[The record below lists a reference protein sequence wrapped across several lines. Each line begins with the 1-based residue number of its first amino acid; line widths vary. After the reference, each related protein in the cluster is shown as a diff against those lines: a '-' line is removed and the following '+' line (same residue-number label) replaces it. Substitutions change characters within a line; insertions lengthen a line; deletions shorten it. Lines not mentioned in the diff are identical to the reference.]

1 MARLTVAGGL
11 MVLVNIGFLVAGALL
26 LRFKST
32 LESSGWADAL
42 VGTDYESAADTAT
55 TAVQILGIAAI
66 TLALIGIV
74 GAIIQN
80 RLLLLLYSVIM
91 VIAMS
96 AFGVLAGTA
105 FTFKTKMTDW
115 EESTFPAEDQESKLA
130 ETFNEVYCYA
140 EGYYYCNNATAQ
152 EAYGTFFPNAS
163 TTLVSL
169 LPNTTG
175 IVSLCNEL
183 NGTVEGLATVCEA
196 CNMSTTFAKYDK
208 ILTWAESKCPR
219 TATTG
224 QWCASFLATGTAGA
238 VFDGAPYGQ
247 CRTIFLDV
255 AIDWSGT
262 MGIAGLLV
270 AIAAAVI
277 VALACFA
284 RRSKSS
290 RDERLTK
297 V

>member
-1 MARLTVAGGL
+1 MAKLTVAGGL
-11 MVLVNIGFLVAGALL
+11 MILVNIGFLIAGILL
-26 LRFKST
+26 LQFKST

-42 VGTDYESAADTAT
+42 TDTEYESAAN
-55 TAVQILGIAAI
+55 AAI
-66 TLALIGIV
+66 TMVMLLGVVAITMAIVGIV

-91 VIAMS
+91 VAAMS

-115 EESTFPAEDQESKLA
+115 ENAAFPAEDQETKLA
-130 ETFNEVYCYA
+130 ETFNSVYCYA

-152 EAYGTFFPNAS
+152 EAYETFFPNAS
-163 TTLVSL
+163 TTIVSL
-169 LPNTTG
+169 LPNVTG
-175 IVSLCNEL
+175 ITSVCSEL
-183 NGTVEGLATVCEA
+183 QGTVDGLSTVCDA
-196 CNMSTTFAKYDK
+196 CNMSTTFARYDK
-208 ILTWAESKCPR
+208 ILMWAESKCPR
-219 TATTG
+219 TSTTG
-224 QWCASFLATGTAGA
+224 AWCASFLATGTAGE
-238 VFDGAPYGQ
+238 VYTGSPYGQ

-262 MGIAGLLV
+262 MVIAGLLS
-270 AIAAAVI
+270 AIAAAAI
-277 VALACFA
+277 VAMACFA

-290 RDERLTK
+290 EDDRMTK

>member
-1 MARLTVAGGL
+1 MARLTTAGGL
-11 MVLVNIGFLVAGALL
+11 MILVNIGFLIAGILL
-26 LRFKST
+26 LRFKAT

-42 VGTDYESAADTAT
+42 TDTEYENTANAAT
-55 TAVQILGIAAI
+55 TMVLLLGGIAITMAI
-66 TLALIGIV
+66 VGII

-91 VIAMS
+91 VVAMS

-115 EESTFPAEDQESKLA
+115 KDTAFPAEGQETKLA
-130 ETFNEVYCYA
+130 ETFNAVYCYA

-152 EAYGTFFPNAS
+152 EAYETFFPNAS
-163 TTLVSL
+163 TTL
-169 LPNTTG
+169 
-175 IVSLCNEL
+175 
-183 NGTVEGLATVCEA
+183 
-196 CNMSTTFAKYDK
+196 
-208 ILTWAESKCPR
+208 
-219 TATTG
+219 
-224 QWCASFLATGTAGA
+224 
-238 VFDGAPYGQ
+238 

-262 MGIAGLLV
+262 MVIAGLLS
-270 AIAAAVI
+270 AIAAAAI

-290 RDERLTK
+290 DERMTK

>member
-1 MARLTVAGGL
+1 MARLTTAGGL
-11 MVLVNIGFLVAGALL
+11 MILVNIGFLIAGILL
-26 LRFKST
+26 LRFKAT

-42 VGTDYESAADTAT
+42 TDTEYENTANAAT
-55 TAVQILGIAAI
+55 TMVLLLGGIAITMAI
-66 TLALIGIV
+66 VGII

-91 VIAMS
+91 VVAMS

-115 EESTFPAEDQESKLA
+115 KDTAFPAEGQETKLA
-130 ETFNEVYCYA
+130 ETFNAVYCYA

-152 EAYGTFFPNAS
+152 EAYETFFPNAS

-169 LPNTTG
+169 LPNVTG
-175 IVSLCNEL
+175 ITSVCSDLQ
-183 NGTVEGLATVCEA
+183 GTVDGL
-196 CNMSTTFAKYDK
+196 ST
-208 ILTWAESKCPR
+208 
-219 TATTG
+219 
-224 QWCASFLATGTAGA
+224 
-238 VFDGAPYGQ
+238 

-262 MGIAGLLV
+262 MVIAGLLS
-270 AIAAAVI
+270 AIAAAAI

-290 RDERLTK
+290 DERMTK